1 MYLGGYRWVNKSVG
15 LRTKHH
21 DTEVDHDSTLSADA
35 DGQQLHL
42 IP

>member
-1 MYLGGYRWVNKSVG
+1 MYLGGYRWANKSVG
-15 LRTKHH
+15 LQTKHH